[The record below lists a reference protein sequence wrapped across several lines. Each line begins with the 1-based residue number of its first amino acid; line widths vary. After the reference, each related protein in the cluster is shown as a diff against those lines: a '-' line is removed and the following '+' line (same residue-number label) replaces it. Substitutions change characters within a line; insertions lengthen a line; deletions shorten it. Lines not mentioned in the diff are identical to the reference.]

1 MDKLN
6 EVPWTREQLWKGCM
20 LAAIAH
26 AIMVSHFPELSNE
39 HSWDGFNYSVQ
50 DSAGTRGTVTFHPEL
65 CIAAFRNEKSGRIS
79 VGDNKTDN
87 YFQGASERVNE
98 VAQAET
104 LQYLLDEINNLLTPV
119 ITTAIWEDINKIV
132 TPDTLKDM
140 MDNGGFILE
149 RQVMD
154 MDSAIKAWVDYY
166 EMTEA
171 QIALLKSIFA
181 RKLVNPRAVLYLSNE
196 EIEMIGSDD
205 QEGLGESK
213 ISFEEINVLWE
224 GYL

>member
-1 MDKLN
+1 MVAKLN
-6 EVPWTREQLWKGCM
+6 EVPWTREQLWNGCM

-26 AIMVSHFPELSNE
+26 AIMVSHFPKFSNE

-65 CIAAFRNEKSGRIS
+65 CVAAFRNEKSGRIS
-79 VGDNKTDN
+79 VVDNKTDN

-104 LQYLLDEINNLLTPV
+104 LQYLLDEINNLITPV
-119 ITTAIWEDINKIV
+119 ITTAIWEDNNKIV
-132 TPDTLKDM
+132 TADTLEDM

-149 RQVMD
+149 RQGMD

-166 EMTEA
+166 EMSEA
-171 QIALLKSIFA
+171 QIALMKSIFE
-181 RKLVNPRAVLYLSNE
+181 KKIVNPTTDLYLSKE
-196 EIEMIGSDD
+196 EIGMIGSDD
-205 QEGLGESK
+205 PEGLGESK
-213 ISFEEINVLWE
+213 ISFEEINILWE
-224 GYL
+224 G